1 MGCRGAA
8 PFRRDPRR
16 EPTWNNQITPLKFP
30 SPARWSATLGP
41 SSRFSR
47 LKSTS
52 SAFKPVKEV
61 DTLAV
66 CPLQPLSPPSW
77 TKPEET
83 NSLLLGR
90 PMLVVSTGAL
100 YDGRGLAANPGWDVQ
115 AVWVGTRFVAYEEV
129 GAPPMYKKAIMDTG
143 HEDFV
148 RTLIYTRRPLR
159 VIRSPKMTSRSTPKN
174 PTVPG
179 HG

>member
-1 MGCRGAA
+1 M
-8 PFRRDPRR
+8 
-16 EPTWNNQITPLKFP
+16 
-30 SPARWSATLGP
+30 
-41 SSRFSR
+41 
-47 LKSTS
+47 
-52 SAFKPVKEV
+52 KEV

-90 PMLVVSTGAL
+90 PMLVVGTGAL
-100 YDGRGLAANPGWDVQ
+100 YDGRGLAANPGWDAQ

-159 VIRSPKMTSRSTPKN
+159 VIRSPNMTSRSTPKN
-174 PTVPG
+174 PTVSKPRLTG
-179 HG
+179 RVATQIHEVLPTGKIVDDTANDAARISEHDASLVNPKAKL